1 MKKFILILFFL
12 FLSNNIFAEIKVPG
26 SGEIHYWNDFEE
38 WYKKQLKKSQKK
50 NQKLI
55 FYGSTSG
62 GGWATGFKIVK
73 DINDQVHEQAYKQ
86 CMKRA
91 KSILKMNVF
100 CLQLTTKLFG
110 LILMNLLQ
118 V

>member
-12 FLSNNIFAEIKVPG
+12 FLTNNIFAEIKVTG
-26 SGEIHYWNDFEE
+26 SGGIHNWNDFEKF
-38 WYKKQLKKSQKK
+38 YKKQLKKSQKK
-50 NQKLI
+50 KQKLI

-62 GGWATGFKIVK
+62 EGWATGSKIVK
-73 DINDQVHEQAYKQ
+73 DINDEVHEQAYKQ

-91 KSILKMNVF
+91 KNIHKTIVF
-100 CLQLTTKLFG
+100 CLQLMTKLFG
-110 LILMNLLQ
+110 QILMDQSQ